1 MVDLTNINF
10 SITIG
15 CWKSIYFT
23 LNPMKNPDVLLM
35 ISPCAIFHGYIPL
48 YPAIFYLYIRLF
60 SSFFLVK
67 FTFID
72 TSHLTRPSRHPS
84 LSEADSPSAR
94 AHRCLAALVVADWGS
109 SASMLI
115 SIDVPKR
122 PDLGLH
128 ISFNIPPIFRYPNPY
143 IYMDIYI
150 YMAPVSLH
158 RVPRPFRGLGR
169 NQRIADGPQH
179 QSHRWRWCR
188 EHSSWPDL
196 GPRDQLSR
204 WFISWNLC
212 PRSVLICVYKINTHH

>member
-1 MVDLTNINF
+1 
-10 SITIG
+10 
-15 CWKSIYFT
+15 
-23 LNPMKNPDVLLM
+23 MKNPDVLLM

-48 YPAIFYLYIRLF
+48 YPAIFYLYISLF

-143 IYMDIYI
+143 IYIWIYI
-150 YMAPVSLH
+150 YIWPMYHSIGFQGRFAALAETSGSLTAH
-158 RVPRPFRGLGR
+158 SINLIDEDDAGSILLGL
-169 NQRIADGPQH
+169 IWDP
-179 QSHRWRWCR
+179 
-188 EHSSWPDL
+188 E
-196 GPRDQLSR
+196 
-204 WFISWNLC
+204 IS
-212 PRSVLICVYKINTHH
+212 

>member
-48 YPAIFYLYIRLF
+48 YPAIFYLYISLF

-150 YMAPVSLH
+150 YGPCITPSGSKAVS
-158 RVPRPFRGLGR
+158 RPWPKP
-169 NQRIADGPQH
+169 AD
-179 QSHRWRWCR
+179 RWRPTASI
-188 EHSSWPDL
+188 SSMKMMQGAFFL
-196 GPRDQLSR
+196 A
-204 WFISWNLC
+204 WFGT
-212 PRSVLICVYKINTHH
+212 PRSVESVVYQLKPMSKKCANMCI

>member
-1 MVDLTNINF
+1 
-10 SITIG
+10 
-15 CWKSIYFT
+15 
-23 LNPMKNPDVLLM
+23 MKNPDVLLM

-48 YPAIFYLYIRLF
+48 YPAIFYLYISLF
-60 SSFFLVK
+60 FIFFLVK

-109 SASMLI
+109 SAPMPI

-122 PDLGLH
+122 QNWGFEPNFKPLDLELH
-128 ISFNIPPIFRYPNPY
+128 ISFNIPPIFRYPNSLNW
-143 IYMDIYI
+143 I
-150 YMAPVSLH
+150 YMAHVSLH
-158 RVPRPFRGLGR
+158 RLPRPFKETALAETSGSLTAHSINLIDEDDAGSILLGLKR
-169 NQRIADGPQH
+169 
-179 QSHRWRWCR
+179 
-188 EHSSWPDL
+188 

-212 PRSVLICVYKINTHH
+212 PRSVRICVYKINTNH